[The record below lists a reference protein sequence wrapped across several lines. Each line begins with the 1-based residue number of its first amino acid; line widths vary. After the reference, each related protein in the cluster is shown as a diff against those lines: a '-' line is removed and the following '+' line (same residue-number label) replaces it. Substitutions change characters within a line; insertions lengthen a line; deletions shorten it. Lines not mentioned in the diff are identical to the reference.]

1 MQIDKFSRGLDW
13 LHARLPKFSR
23 RLFIAATALVALAVM
38 HTVAAATIESYTLY
52 VLAQYDRAAAEQSV
66 LALPAG
72 HLVGML
78 AALSVWLLVPVFLLR
93 ALLGLRAR
101 LWRKVRA

>member
-13 LHARLPKFSR
+13 LHGKLPKFSR
-23 RLFIAATALVALAVM
+23 RVFIAACVLVALAVM
-38 HTVAAATIESYTLY
+38 HTVAAATIESYTLH
-52 VLAQYDRAAAEQSV
+52 VLAQYDRAVAEQSV
-66 LALPAG
+66 LALPIG
-72 HLVGML
+72 HFVGMI
-78 AALSVWLLVPVFLLR
+78 AAASVWLCVPVFLLR

>member
-23 RLFIAATALVALAVM
+23 RLFIAATVLVVLAVM
-38 HTVAAATIESYTLY
+38 HTFAAAMIESYTLH
-52 VLAQYDRAAAEQSV
+52 VLAQYDHAAAEQSV
-66 LALPAG
+66 LALPIG
-72 HLVGML
+72 HFVGIL

-93 ALLGLRAR
+93 VFLALRAR
-101 LWRKVRA
+101 LWRRVSA